1 MVTFNSTS
9 NRKHFALVAASL
21 TLSASLSNANAR
33 RIASIEPVPITSSN
47 FISKVRGGDISNL
60 DGNSSAPHS
69 SSSKPIPTESSTD
82 SNSSKRKKKKKRK
95 SSKSSINHVSPKS
108 KDTHN
113 EKGNIEVD
121 QTEDNDSS
129 SSTKYGKTNDP
140 NDVKRKAKQNE
151 SNENSS
157 KSKPKK
163 EESAQKR
170 DRQDPSA
177 AVPPSPKA
185 KDSSNG
191 LIEEII
197 QSQDLYH
204 ILNLDKGQKS
214 SYTSVEI
221 TKAYRR
227 RCVLTHPDKLNGD
240 RRAFDKVSEAYD
252 VLKDDEKKKI
262 YDRYG
267 LEAVKDPDFAA
278 RASMGSAFS
287 GMGSSFQDQIFKSFF
302 GSAPTSGPRGFNR
315 MPRKNNDMKYELE
328 VSLEDM
334 YKGAHREVRISQ
346 PNGPKVVDLDIPAG
360 VIQGSTIRLSGMVD
374 HIQSATPGDVI
385 FIIRQKQHPKFT
397 RKGHDLAM
405 ELKISLGEAICGF
418 ERDIVHLDGRKIH
431 VKGPLI
437 QKIRN
442 GQGEDTDAVPEMIK
456 TGDVHV
462 LKGEGM
468 PKKSASRPYDY
479 AFADDDNRLETFGD
493 LYIQYEVEMP
503 STNDSK
509 LQQRLTS
516 EERKT
521 LGILLNK
528 LQGINI
534 NKDQNES
541 ASKEAIIK
549 ELLKSDASRF
559 GRASGKAM
567 PERIGDEDGD
577 HMHTEDEDQHHYSRG
592 FQYFSSGGQFFSRG
606 SSPFTS
612 SSSYGADDDGD
623 VQCQQM

>member
-9 NRKHFALVAASL
+9 NRKNFALVAASL
-21 TLSASLSNANAR
+21 TLSASLSNATH
-33 RIASIEPVPITSSN
+33 VTSSSV
-47 FISKVRGGDISNL
+47 ISKVRGGDISNL
-60 DGNSSAPHS
+60 GNSSAPHS
-69 SSSKPIPTESSTD
+69 SSSKPVPTETSND
-82 SNSSKRKKKKKRK
+82 SNVSKRKKKKKRK
-95 SSKSSINHVSPKS
+95 SSKSSINNVSTKS
-108 KDTHN
+108 TDVHN

-121 QTEDNDSS
+121 SKKEGNDSS
-129 SSTKYGKTNDP
+129 SSMKHGKTNDP
-140 NDVKRKAKQNE
+140 NDVKRKEKQNE
-151 SNENSS
+151 SNDNSS
-157 KSKPKK
+157 KSKPRK
-163 EESAQKR
+163 EESAQNR
-170 DRQDPSA
+170 DKQNPSA
-177 AVPPSPKA
+177 AVPPPPKA

-204 ILNLDKGQKS
+204 ILNLDKGQKL

-252 VLKDDEKKKI
+252 VLKDEEKKKI

-302 GSAPTSGPRGFNR
+302 GSAAPTSGPRGFNR

-360 VIQGSTIRLSGMVD
+360 VLQGSTIRLSGMVD

-385 FIIRQKQHPKFT
+385 FIIRQKQNPRFT

-418 ERDIVHLDGRKIH
+418 EREIVHLDGRKIH
-431 VKGPLI
+431 VNGPI
-437 QKIRN
+437 SQKIRN
-442 GQGEDTDAVPEMIK
+442 GQGEDTDSVPEMIK

-468 PKKSASRPYDY
+468 PKKLASRPYDY

-509 LQQRLTS
+509 LQQRLTN

-528 LQGINI
+528 LQGINN
-534 NKDQNES
+534 NKDKNES
-541 ASKEAIIK
+541 ASKAAIIK
-549 ELLKSDASRF
+549 ELMKSDASNF
-559 GRASGKAM
+559 GRASGKAT

>member
-1 MVTFNSTS
+1 MVTFNTSSTS
-9 NRKHFALVAASL
+9 NRKNVALVAASL
-21 TLSASLSNANAR
+21 TLSASLSNATAR
-33 RIASIEPVPITSSN
+33 RIVSIDPAHITSTN

-60 DGNSSAPHS
+60 DGNSSAPNS
-69 SSSKPIPTESSTD
+69 SLSKPIPTENSTD
-82 SNSSKRKKKKKRK
+82 SNVSKRKKKKKRK
-95 SSKSSINHVSPKS
+95 SSKSSINHVSAKS
-108 KDTHN
+108 KELHN

-121 QTEDNDSS
+121 SKKEGDDSS
-129 SSTKYGKTNDP
+129 SSTKYGNTND
-140 NDVKRKAKQNE
+140 
-151 SNENSS
+151 NSS
-157 KSKPKK
+157 KSKPKQ

-170 DRQDPSA
+170 DKQDSSA
-177 AVPPSPKA
+177 APPPPPKA

-227 RCVLTHPDKLNGD
+227 RCVVTHPDKLNGD

-252 VLKDDEKKKI
+252 VLKDEEKKKI

-278 RASMGSAFS
+278 RASMGSAFG

-302 GSAPTSGPRGFNR
+302 GSAAPTSGPRGFNR

-385 FIIRQKQHPKFT
+385 FIIRQKQHPRFT

-431 VKGPLI
+431 VEGPL
-437 QKIRN
+437 RN

-528 LQGINI
+528 LQGIDI

-549 ELLKSDASRF
+549 ELLKSDASSF
-559 GRASGKAM
+559 GRASGKAL
-567 PERIGDEDGD
+567 PERIDDEDGD

-612 SSSYGADDDGD
+612 TSSYGADDDGD